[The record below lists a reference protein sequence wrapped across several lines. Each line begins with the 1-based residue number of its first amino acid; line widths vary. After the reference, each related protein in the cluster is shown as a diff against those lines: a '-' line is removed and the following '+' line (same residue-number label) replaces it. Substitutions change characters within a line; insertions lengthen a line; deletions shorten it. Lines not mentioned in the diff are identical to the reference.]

1 MEWLEEL
8 ETRVR
13 EAAERLGELREEN
26 QSLQERVDEL
36 ETKLTAAIPANLPG
50 GIEPAEGSEVAEARE
65 ENEALREQIADL
77 ELKLAR
83 AEETAAVRDGWDR
96 EREEIRGRV
105 ERLTRQL
112 EGLIQA

>member
-13 EAAERLGELREEN
+13 EASERLRELREEN
-26 QSLQERVDEL
+26 RSLEERVGEL
-36 ETKLTAAIPANLPG
+36 ETKLTAAIPARLSG
-50 GIEPAEGSEVAEARE
+50 GIEPAEGSELAEARE
-65 ENEALREQIADL
+65 ENEALRGQLADL

-83 AEETAAVRDGWDR
+83 VEEAASR
-96 EREEIRGRV
+96 EREEVRGRV

-112 EGLIQA
+112 EGLVG

>member
-26 QSLQERVDEL
+26 QSLQKRVDEL
-36 ETKLTAAIPANLPG
+36 ETKLTAAIPANL
-50 GIEPAEGSEVAEARE
+50 EAAEGSEVAEARE

-96 EREEIRGRV
+96 EREEIRDRV

-112 EGLIQA
+112 EGLIQG

>member
-1 MEWLEEL
+1 MEWLDEL

-36 ETKLTAAIPANLPG
+36 ETKLTVAIPANL
-50 GIEPAEGSEVAEARE
+50 EAAEGSEVAAARE

-83 AEETAAVRDGWDR
+83 AKEVAGR

-112 EGLIQA
+112 EGLVG

>member
-26 QSLQERVDEL
+26 QGLQERVDEL
-36 ETKLTAAIPANLPG
+36 ETKLTAAIPANL
-50 GIEPAEGSEVAEARE
+50 EAAEGSEVAGARE
-65 ENEALREQIADL
+65 ENEALREQIAEL

-83 AEETAAVRDGWDR
+83 DEETAGR

>member
-1 MEWLEEL
+1 MAIEWLEEL

-13 EAAERLGELREEN
+13 EATERLTELRDEN
-26 QSLQERVDEL
+26 QTLQERVDEL
-36 ETKLTAAIPANLPG
+36 ETKLAATTSDPADGSGEL
-50 GIEPAEGSEVAEARE
+50 SEVRE
-65 ENEALREQIADL
+65 ENDSLRHQIADL

-83 AEETAAVRDGWDR
+83 AEETSTVRDGWDR

-112 EGLIQA
+112 EGLVA

>member
-1 MEWLEEL
+1 MSIEWLEEL

-13 EAAERLGELREEN
+13 EAAERLTELRDEN

-36 ETKLTAAIPANLPG
+36 ETKLSAATADPAPG
-50 GIEPAEGSEVAEARE
+50 SGELSEALE
-65 ENEALREQIADL
+65 ENETLRQQIADL

-83 AEETAAVRDGWDR
+83 AEETATVRDEWDR

-105 ERLTRQL
+105 ERLTQML
-112 EGLIQA
+112 AGLV

>member
-8 ETRVR
+8 ETRVH
-13 EAAERLGELREEN
+13 EASERLGELREEN
-26 QSLQERVDEL
+26 RSLQERVEEL
-36 ETKLTAAIPANLPG
+36 ETKLSVAIPANL
-50 GIEPAEGSEVAEARE
+50 EAAEGSEVATARE
-65 ENEALREQIADL
+65 ENEALREQIANL

-83 AEETAAVRDGWDR
+83 AEEIAAR

-112 EGLIQA
+112 EALVG

>member
-1 MEWLEEL
+1 MPMEWLEEL
-8 ETRVR
+8 ETRVH
-13 EAAERLGELREEN
+13 EATERLRELREEN
-26 QSLQERVDEL
+26 RSLQERVDEL
-36 ETKLTAAIPANLPG
+36 ETKLTAAVPEAL
-50 GIEPAEGSEVAEARE
+50 EAAEGSELAAARE

-83 AEETAAVRDGWDR
+83 VEETAGR

-112 EGLIQA
+112 EGLIG

>member
-1 MEWLEEL
+1 EDL

-13 EAAERLGELREEN
+13 EATERLRELKEEN

-36 ETKLTAAIPANLPG
+36 ETKLLAAIPENLPG
-50 GIEPAEGSEVAEARE
+50 GMEPAEGSELAAARE

-83 AEETAAVRDGWDR
+83 IEETAGR

-112 EGLIQA
+112 EGLVQA

>member
-36 ETKLTAAIPANLPG
+36 ETKLTAAIPANL
-50 GIEPAEGSEVAEARE
+50 EAAEGSELAGARE
-65 ENEALREQIADL
+65 ENEALRGQIADL

-83 AEETAAVRDGWDR
+83 VEEAASR
-96 EREEIRGRV
+96 EREEVRGRV

-112 EGLIQA
+112 AGLVG

>member
-26 QSLQERVDEL
+26 RSLEERVGEL
-36 ETKLTAAIPANLPG
+36 ETKLTAAIPANLEAP
-50 GIEPAEGSEVAEARE
+50 EGSELAEARE

-83 AEETAAVRDGWDR
+83 VEEAASR
-96 EREEIRGRV
+96 EREEVRGRV

-112 EGLIQA
+112 EGLVG

>member
-26 QSLQERVDEL
+26 QSLQERVDDL

-65 ENEALREQIADL
+65 ENEALREQIANL

-83 AEETAAVRDGWDR
+83 AEEVAGR

-112 EGLIQA
+112 EGLVG